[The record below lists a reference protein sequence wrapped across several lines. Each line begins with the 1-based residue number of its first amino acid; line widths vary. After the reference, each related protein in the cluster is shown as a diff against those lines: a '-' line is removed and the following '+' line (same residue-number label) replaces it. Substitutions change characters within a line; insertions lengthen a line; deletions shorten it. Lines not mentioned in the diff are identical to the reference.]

1 MKYLTTKQVA
11 DLLGVSPRR
20 VRQMAEERRIKG
32 AMYVKFLVW
41 DIRALARFERR
52 PSGRPR
58 MAKGSR

>member
-20 VRQMAEERRIKG
+20 VRQMAEDRRIRGLLYGK
-32 AMYVKFLVW
+32 VLVW

-52 PSGRPR
+52 PAGRPR
-58 MAKGSR
+58 MEKGNR

>member
-20 VRQMAEERRIKG
+20 VRQMAEERSIKG
-32 AMYVKFLVW
+32 EMYGAVLVW
-41 DIRALARFERR
+41 DIRSLSKFERR

-58 MAKGSR
+58 MAKGNR